1 MGKVILHIF
10 KITALLLMLFS
21 NAAQATEIHLTIEQQ
36 RVLLLA
42 FKEGKRFGFERT
54 MQSLAFAETVAG
66 RYNIGDTDQKVGERA
81 YGVAQIK
88 LSTARQVLTKHRL
101 FRKHP
106 KYGRLKYDEQLI
118 TALMSDEE
126 FNVRMAAY
134 HLHELYLKFKKD
146 GEPNKRALDLAI
158 KAYNCG
164 LNRICANGEYLKRV
178 KLFRNTLIKE
188 FNKRVAAGEINPD
201 NLADIKF
208 VYEDG
213 KPAVLNSA
221 SPASPTSPANP
232 ASPAS
237 PK

>member
-1 MGKVILHIF
+1 MIVNIF
-10 KITALLLMLFS
+10 KISALLIM
-21 NAAQATEIHLTIEQQ
+21 AASPVAHATEINLSVEQQ

-54 MQSLAFAETVAG
+54 MQSLAFAETIAG

-88 LSTARQVLTKHRL
+88 LSTARQVLAKHRG

-106 KYGRLKYDEQLI
+106 KYGLLKYDEQLI

-126 FNVRMAAY
+126 FNIRVAAY
-134 HLHELYLKFKKD
+134 HLHDLYLKFKKD
-146 GEPNKRALDLAI
+146 GKSNKRALDLAI

-164 LNRICANGEYLKRV
+164 LNRICANDKYLERV
-178 KLFRNTLIKE
+178 RLFRNTLIKE
-188 FNKRVAAGEINPD
+188 FNKRVTAGEINPV
-201 NLADIKF
+201 NLTDLQLA
-208 VYEDG
+208 YEDG
-213 KPAVLNSA
+213 KPSAPNSA
-221 SPASPTSPANP
+221 NP
-232 ASPAS
+232 KN

>member
-1 MGKVILHIF
+1 MIVNYF
-10 KITALLLMLFS
+10 KISALLFILAS
-21 NAAQATEIHLTIEQQ
+21 PAAHTTEIDLSVEQQ

-54 MQSLAFAETVAG
+54 MQSLAFAETIAG

-88 LSTARQVLTKHRL
+88 LSTARQVLAKHRR

-106 KYGRLKYDEQLI
+106 KYGLLKYDEQLI

-126 FNVRMAAY
+126 FNIRVAAY
-134 HLHELYLKFKKD
+134 HLHDLYLKFKKD
-146 GEPNKRALDLAI
+146 GETNKRALDLAI

-164 LNRICANGEYLKRV
+164 LNRICANDQYLERV
-178 KLFRNTLIKE
+178 RLFRNTLIKE
-188 FNKRVAAGEINPD
+188 FNKRVKAGEIDPL
-201 NLADIKF
+201 NLADLKF

-213 KPAVLNSA
+213 KPSSPDSA
-221 SPASPTSPANP
+221 SQKN
-232 ASPAS
+232 
-237 PK
+237 